1 MNTIAPDWQTDFS
14 RSPAWF
20 RYGVIAVAT
29 LILCSCQTVKPQQP
43 QQTQGM
49 PAGMEFGPQGL
60 QAAGQLPHTLATMAP
75 AEFPHVATP
84 MRQVMPVMYQE
95 NLNVPPP
102 AARQA
107 EYAAGVTP
115 VGCQLPGCMACGGAA
130 SGCEN
135 CPMVGPRD
143 EYLCDGGD
151 HGLPAGVKADWR
163 VTGLEQEDTVAH
175 YDTVDGRTII
185 TPSNQVCIYAPRF
198 GVVRRVV
205 DLQEYARYDAANGY
219 GQITSLAKI
228 DENEKIMTSL
238 AKVEPNINRGRDPAS
253 LLKERQQPG
262 ELDREVRLL
271 ADIGT
276 LAPYAN
282 LQIVKA
288 GILTGDEKVKIARA
302 SLAAITWTGDQSPQ
316 ITVDS
321 RNAVAAVS
329 DRTPGVIYHLNE
341 PNKPVLRIVKLAS
354 CGSAKPGEII
364 EFTLRVDNIGN
375 REMGNVTVVDNL
387 TTRLEYVEGSA
398 QASVAADFST
408 EPNDGGSEVLRW
420 EIKEPLAKGT
430 GFILQFKVKVR

>member
-1 MNTIAPDWQTDFS
+1 VQANAPDWQDDFL
-14 RSPAWF
+14 RTPTWF

-29 LILCSCQTVKPQQP
+29 LILCSCQTVKPTSPSQQP
-43 QQTQGM
+43 AI
-49 PAGMEFGPQGL
+49 PAGMQLGPQ
-60 QAAGQLPHTLATMAP
+60 QAAARLPFPP
-75 AEFPHVATP
+75 AEMP
-84 MRQVMPVMYQE
+84 MAALPQRQAMPALYQDY
-95 NLNVPPP
+95 NNAPPP
-102 AARQA
+102 AIRQA
-107 EYAAGVTP
+107 QYAAGMCP
-115 VGCQLPGCMACGGAA
+115 AGCQTLGCAACGCCADGL
-130 SGCEN
+130 
-135 CPMVGPRD
+135 VGPHD

-151 HGLPAGVKADWR
+151 KGTPAGVKADWK

-175 YDTVDGRTII
+175 YDTVDGRTFI

-228 DENEKIMTSL
+228 AEKEKPALSL
-238 AKVEPNINRGRDPAS
+238 AKLEPNINRVEDPSS
-253 LLKERQQPG
+253 LLRERQQPG

-282 LQIVKA
+282 LQLVKA
-288 GILTGDEKVKIARA
+288 GVLTGDEKVKIARS
-302 SLAAITWTGDQSPQ
+302 SLAAITWTGDEAPQ
-316 ITVDS
+316 ITVDN

-329 DRTPGVIYHLNE
+329 DRQPGIIYHLEE

-354 CGSAKPGEII
+354 QGTAKPGEIV

-387 TTRLEYVEGSA
+387 TTRLEYVPDSA
-398 QASVAADFST
+398 KASVAAKFST

-420 EIKEPLAKGT
+420 EITDPVAKHT
-430 GFILQFKVKVR
+430 GFILQFKAKVR

>member
-1 MNTIAPDWQTDFS
+1 VQSSANDWQDEFV
-14 RSPAWF
+14 RPPAWF

-29 LILCSCQTVKPQQP
+29 LILCSCQAIDPEQSQQMS
-43 QQTQGM
+43 GV
-49 PAGMEFGPQGL
+49 PAHMQLGPQGNR
-60 QAAGQLPHTLATMAP
+60 AAQQMPYLP
-75 AEFPHVATP
+75 AEFPQAAMP

-95 NLNVPPP
+95 DMNMPPS
-102 AARQA
+102 AVHQA
-107 EYAAGVTP
+107 QYAAGTP
-115 VGCQLPGCMACGGAA
+115 MGCQLPGCACAGC
-130 SGCEN
+130 GCEN
-135 CPMVGPRD
+135 CPIVGPRD

-151 HGLPAGVKADWR
+151 HGLPAGVKTNWE

-205 DLQEYARYDAANGY
+205 DLQEYARFDAAGGY
-219 GQITSLAKI
+219 GQVLAPAKI
-228 DENEKIMTSL
+228 DENEKAALSL
-238 AKVEPNINRGRDPAS
+238 AKLEPNVNRVQDPAS
-253 LLKERQQPG
+253 LLRERQQPG
-262 ELDREVRLL
+262 ELDREMRLL

-302 SLAAITWTGDQSPQ
+302 SLAAVTWMGDQAPQ
-316 ITVDS
+316 ITIDS
-321 RNAVAAVS
+321 RNAIAAVS
-329 DRTPGVIYHLNE
+329 DRSPGVIYHLEE

-354 CGSAKPGEII
+354 CGAAKQGEII

-387 TTRLEYVEGSA
+387 TTRLEYVPDSA
-398 QASVAADFST
+398 KASVAADFST
-408 EPNDGGSEVLRW
+408 EPNDGGSDVLRW
-420 EIKEPLAKGT
+420 ELKEPLAKGA
-430 GFILQFKVKVR
+430 GCILQFKCKVR